1 MFILNYLVYW
11 DGPSNDTCFLP
22 LGQWCSPYDVYF
34 SSATWA
40 AAIPLGVFLHPGSLL
55 SAIPTGKDYRPVAV
69 GPTSVGGVVS
79 SSGLQPVSRG
89 AGRRLLFYLEVRF
102 SVLGFRPWAPL
113 IGGQC
118 LPLLQGVRTTCSSK
132 NKAHLWISRVL
143 QKPVSV
149 LFPWNWQ
156 IFQSLWLSFNYNSS
170 C

>member
-1 MFILNYLVYW
+1 M
-11 DGPSNDTCFLP
+11 
-22 LGQWCSPYDVYF
+22 F
-34 SSATWA
+34 SSLRSMVKTRWCQQQQCDVSSSCHSSGFPSSWIA
-40 AAIPLGVFLHPGSLL
+40 VVSN
-55 SAIPTGKDYRPVAV
+55 PTGKDYRSDAV
-69 GPTSVGGVVS
+69 GPPAVGVAS

-89 AGRRLLFYLEVRF
+89 AGRRLPFYLEVRF
-102 SVLGFRPWAPL
+102 SVLGFRPWASL

-156 IFQSLWLSFNYNSS
+156 IFQSLWLKFNYNSS